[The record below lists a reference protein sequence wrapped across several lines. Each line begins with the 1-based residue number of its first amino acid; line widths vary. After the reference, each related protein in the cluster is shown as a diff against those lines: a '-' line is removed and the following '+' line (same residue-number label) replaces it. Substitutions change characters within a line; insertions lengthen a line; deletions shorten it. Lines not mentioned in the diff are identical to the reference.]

1 LHCFAPI
8 LPQTG
13 TALLTIIASSINPS
27 APNERHDTLAAELV
41 PTISV
46 SGSAVPLFRAGTRVL
61 VAEDDRVSQAVLTL
75 ILQKLGLEVH
85 LACDGKKA
93 FELVREISPDL
104 VLMDMQMPVMD
115 GHEAIRAIRADRS
128 APQPPVVVLSAN
140 LIPEARHA
148 ELTAL
153 GVSDFLIK
161 PVNRAR
167 LNASLVRL
175 LPKA

>member
-1 LHCFAPI
+1 M
-8 LPQTG
+8 QK
-13 TALLTIIASSINPS
+13 IIINPRLIPS
-27 APNERHDTLAAELV
+27 DPNERQEALAVEPA
-41 PTISV
+41 PTITV
-46 SGSAVPLFRAGTRVL
+46 SGNAVPLFRAGTRVV

-85 LACDGKKA
+85 LACNGQQA
-93 FELVREISPDL
+93 LELVREVRPDL

-115 GHEAIRAIRADRS
+115 GHEAIRAIRADCGIT
-128 APQPPVVVLSAN
+128 QPPVVVLSAN
-140 LIPEARHA
+140 LITEARHA
-148 ELTAL
+148 ELSAL